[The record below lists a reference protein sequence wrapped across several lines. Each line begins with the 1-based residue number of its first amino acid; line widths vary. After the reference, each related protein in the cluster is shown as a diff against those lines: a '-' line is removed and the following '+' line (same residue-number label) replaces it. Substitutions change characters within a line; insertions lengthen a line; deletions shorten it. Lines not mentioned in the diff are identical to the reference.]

1 MIPTR
6 VIHTHGHPRRETEQE
21 LFTRL
26 AAERRRARRAA
37 RRSRLLRRVSG
48 RIAG

>member
-1 MIPTR
+1 MIPIR

-26 AAERRRARRAA
+26 AAERRRAA